1 MLELI
6 ESILAI
12 INDLPDLVMVV
23 IVCIG
28 IGIVCSIIKRLIK
41 LAFFIFIIGVLI
53 ITLTLFLS

>member
-6 ESILAI
+6 KSILEL
-12 INDLPDLVMVV
+12 INDLPDYV
-23 IVCIG
+23 IVIIICII

-53 ITLTLFLS
+53 IIFTMFLS